1 MSLNKY
7 KSEMTTWPKNNNLDN
22 LIDPTFGDINRLFV
36 LSFKNG
42 DDDPSRNSF
51 DDCYFPLVKIKDF
64 NALISDKSFFGSTGK
79 KKQQAY
85 EKPVKMSRNDDYTTW
100 NFLDYPY
107 HQSYYKLIDIG
118 LSKQTNTTI
127 PQEVNFPRKLEENDG
142 ATMFFI
148 TEKHQKTILHFS
160 LDSLIVTK

>member
-1 MSLNKY
+1 
-7 KSEMTTWPKNNNLDN
+7 
-22 LIDPTFGDINRLFV
+22 
-36 LSFKNG
+36 
-42 DDDPSRNSF
+42 
-51 DDCYFPLVKIKDF
+51 
-64 NALISDKSFFGSTGK
+64 
-79 KKQQAY
+79 
-85 EKPVKMSRNDDYTTW
+85 MSRNDDYTTW

-107 HQSYYKLIDIG
+107 HESYYQLIDIG

-148 TEKHQKTILHFS
+148 TEKHQKTILDFS